1 MRRATFDIGRRSFLQ
16 SSAALGAAGFG
27 ALGFSGTP
35 LFAQGRGDTLIVVQE
50 LGPNS
55 LDMQGVGSNQT
66 VNGLAWNCY
75 DRLLSYAVKTLP
87 DGTPSYDREKL
98 APELAESWQE
108 ASDGMSCT
116 FRLRRDAT
124 FHDGTPV
131 TAKDVKWS
139 FDRAVTVGGF
149 PTFQMS
155 AGSLEK
161 REQFVA
167 VDDHTFRIDYI
178 RKDKMLL
185 FNVAVVVPFVINS
198 ELARKNATEQDP
210 WALTW
215 LRNNEAGGGA
225 YRIEAWRPGSETV
238 FARFDNWK
246 SGPLPKIR
254 RIIAR
259 DIPSAG
265 TRRAMLERG
274 DADFSTGF
282 PPKDFDQ
289 LIKEGKVN
297 VTGVPI
303 PNGLWYV
310 ALNTS
315 KPPFDNVKLRQA
327 VAWAMPYEAI
337 QSSAFFGRAVPM
349 HGGPDKV
356 EKAVWPQPFPYVTNL
371 DKAKAL
377 MAEAGFA
384 QGLETTLALDTGSA
398 TVGEPAAV
406 LIAGEPR
413 QDRHQGYDREG
424 AGRQLAHH
432 AQQERAADGAQPVF
446 RLARLSG
453 VLFLLELPR
462 QQFDLQHLGLQESCN
477 GRADRQGAVHHG
489 CGRVRPDGQG
499 VHRALHERG
508 ADGAAEPADPRRRD
522 AKERVGLSVLVSPR
536 AGLPAV
542 RQGLKRP
549 KPAAAPGLLT
559 GLSQGLVALWRG
571 IPAFLDFERGADHK
585 ARRFRGTWGMPF
597 CPDRSTRCVE
607 LGECPEWQR
616 GRTVNPLAYAF
627 AGSSPASP
635 TSLRALRALRLG
647 KPSGAKA
654 AAP

>member
-1 MRRATFDIGRRSFLQ
+1 MRRATFDIDRRSFLQ
-16 SSAALGAAGFG
+16 SSAALGA
-27 ALGFSGTP
+27 LGFSGTQV
-35 LFAQGRGDTLIVVQE
+35 LAQGRGETLIVVQE

-116 FRLRRDAT
+116 FKLRRDAT

-282 PPKDFDQ
+282 PPKDFEQ

-349 HGGPDKV
+349 HGGPEKV

-406 LIAGEPR
+406 LIQESLGKIGIKVTIEKVP
-413 QDRHQGYDREG
+413 G
-424 AGRQLAHH
+424 ANWRTTLNKK
-432 AQQERAADGAQPVF
+432 
-446 RLARLSG
+446 
-453 VLFLLELPR
+453 ELPMALNR
-462 QQFDLQHLGLQESCN
+462 FSGWLDYPEYYFYWN
-477 GRADRQGAVHHG
+477 FHG
-489 CGRVRPDGQG
+489 NNSIFNISAYKSPAMD
-499 VHRALHERG
+499 ALIDKARFTT
-508 ADGAAEPADPRRRD
+508 DAAEYDKTV
-522 AKERVGLSVLVSPR
+522 KEFIALCMTEVPMVPLNQPIHDVATQKSVSGYQFWFHREPDY
-536 AGLPAV
+536 
-542 RQGLKRP
+542 RQ
-549 KPAAAPGLLT
+549 
-559 GLSQGLVALWRG
+559 
-571 IPAFLDFERGADHK
+571 F
-585 ARRFRGTWGMPF
+585 
-597 CPDRSTRCVE
+597 
-607 LGECPEWQR
+607 
-616 GRTVNPLAYAF
+616 
-627 AGSSPASP
+627 
-635 TSLRALRALRLG
+635 
-647 KPSGAKA
+647 AKA
-654 AAP
+654 